1 MAETTR
7 SGPRP
12 LASTLTRTSPKGRL
26 ARLAGA
32 TAVAGMVAGGL
43 TLAAA
48 PADAA
53 TIINPNCPVPSNVVF
68 QETGH
73 TTIAFPPFSGR
84 IGPITT
90 STWQATYNGQHYVGT
105 SVLHF
110 FQQIAPNEIDPPAGE
125 SASCQVG

>member
-7 SGPRP
+7 SGPHP
-12 LASTLTRTSPKGRL
+12 LASTLTRTSAKGRL

-32 TAVAGMVAGGL
+32 TAVAGLVAGGL

-48 PADAA
+48 PANAA

-73 TTIAFPPFSGR
+73 TTLVFPPGSGR
-84 IGPITT
+84 FPIT
-90 STWQATYNGQHYVGT
+90 SSSWQATYNGQHYVGT

-110 FQQIAPNEIDPPAGE
+110 LQQIAPNEIDPPAGE